1 MMISLTRFHIRSDM
15 PLKKTL
21 IKKGTML
28 GGKIIISMTLS
39 VRANTND
46 ANTLKN

>member
-1 MMISLTRFHIRSDM
+1 M